1 MDRRQFLAGVG
12 AFAAAGCLGGDDP
25 ATTTSGTTAE
35 TTTRTTPTTRTT
47 ETTESTTTE
56 TTTETT
62 TAEPDTDLERTC
74 DGNPVP
80 ESVSAA
86 WPQSYLD
93 GANTGYRSD
102 GSVPTEKPC
111 VAWKREMPS
120 RPLYSTVVTEDVV
133 IKGGNGDHL
142 RALDRVTGD
151 LAWSTEDALVDTLS
165 YVRWPQVADGT
176 VYFSAHNGRTSDKH
190 VYALDA
196 ATGESRWDV
205 TLDDGSA
212 IKTGFS
218 LANGHVY
225 LAAATEEPTVYA
237 LAPEDGSV
245 AWRTTL
251 SSAEVRVAGV
261 PFGVDDE
268 LLCVPTGQADSGP
281 GGVHALDPETG
292 EKLWV
297 ADVGSVESAPT
308 LGDDRVYV
316 TRNSDYPLRALDKD
330 TGEVV
335 WRFETLNGTDG
346 SPVLADGSVYYG
358 TGDGEV
364 YRLDAESGDPE
375 WKYETETR
383 IFNASPT
390 VVGDTVLVGG
400 DDNGGE
406 PGLHAIDRSDGTR
419 RWKFRTGTNVP
430 GDAAVVGGVV
440 YVSIGSYDAQP
451 YTLALA

>member
-1 MDRRQFLAGVG
+1 MNRRRLLAGLGTV
-12 AFAAAGCLGGDDP
+12 AVAGCLGGGDDSSSP
-25 ATTTSGTTAE
+25 ATSGTTTDA
-35 TTTRTTPTTRTT
+35 TTTEATTTRTT
-47 ETTESTTTE
+47 ETTEATE

-80 ESVSAA
+80 GSVSAA

-151 LAWSTEDALVDTLS
+151 LAWSTADTLVDTLS

-176 VYFSAHNGRTSDKH
+176 VYFSAHNGRTSSKH

-196 ATGESRWDV
+196 ATGEPRWDV
-205 TLDDGSA
+205 TLDDESA

-218 LANGHVY
+218 LANGRVY
-225 LAAATEEPTVYA
+225 LSTATEEPTVYA

-251 SSAEVRVAGV
+251 SDAEVRVAGV
-261 PFGVDDE
+261 PCGVDDE
-268 LLCVPTGQADSGP
+268 LLCVPTGQGDSGP

-292 EKLWV
+292 ETLWV
-297 ADVGSVESAPT
+297 ADVGSVQSAPT

-316 TRNSDYPLRALDKD
+316 TRNSDYPLRALDRD

-358 TGDGEV
+358 TGDGEL
-364 YRLDAESGDPE
+364 YRLDAASGDPE

-390 VVGDTVLVGG
+390 IVGDTVLVGG

-406 PGLHAIDRSDGTR
+406 PGLHAVDREDGTR

-430 GDAAVVGGVV
+430 RDASVVGGVV
-440 YVSIGSYDAQP
+440 YVSIGNYDAQS